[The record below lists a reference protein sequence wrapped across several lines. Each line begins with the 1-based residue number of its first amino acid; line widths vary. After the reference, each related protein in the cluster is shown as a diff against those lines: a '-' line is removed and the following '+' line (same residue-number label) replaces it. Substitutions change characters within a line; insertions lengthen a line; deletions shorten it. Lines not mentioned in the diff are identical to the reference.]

1 MRLTSPSR
9 FPYPSYPTR
18 FFLATVKRDIVPRE
32 GGRKGEKQIRV
43 ILAIPF
49 ESLLACSQQE
59 RERKSRTPAIF
70 AVEEEEDGKREG
82 EERER
87 KGICSELIEF
97 SAPIV

>member
-1 MRLTSPSR
+1 MRLTSSSR

-18 FFLATVKRDIVPRE
+18 FFLAPVKRDIVPRE

-70 AVEEEEDGKREG
+70 AVEEEDGKREG
-82 EERER
+82 EERE
-87 KGICSELIEF
+87 KGDLF
-97 SAPIV
+97 RVD